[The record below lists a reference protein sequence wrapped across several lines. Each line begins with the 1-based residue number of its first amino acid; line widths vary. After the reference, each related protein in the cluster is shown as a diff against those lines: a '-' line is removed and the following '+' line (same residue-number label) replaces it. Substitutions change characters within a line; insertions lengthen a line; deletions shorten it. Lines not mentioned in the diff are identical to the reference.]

1 MYDLLERYLSLRKNT
16 YVIIITLATVVLV
29 LVFLLEDRSGFW
41 SSLFFFEPF
50 VLMIAIVE
58 CQMRLSEKKQ
68 AIIRYVT
75 AQVADKTGL
84 QCKDPGILHE
94 EECKA
99 SCFFHSGINAFYL
112 DRDIPRQV
120 FALEKE
126 NIVLQLS
133 HVSCGGVKRLT
144 KEGKWFVLRGNAAA
158 AGFKITSTGLLFRCV
173 FPFYFSD
180 TWLLLPKKWGRHLEK
195 ITYLNFLVVS
205 FYFMLKKPLNLNLF
219 KNENNTLWIYSTV
232 SSEQEADAA
241 EECSFVEKCYS
252 LLRKKSYSLMSF
264 TGNTMYVY
272 IPFNWK
278 MTSEQKLQDCITE
291 YKANIELVMGIIF
304 DEIMHRYYEQQFVA
318 INDC

>member
-16 YVIIITLATVVLV
+16 YVITITLGTIVLV

-50 VLMIAIVE
+50 VLIIAIVE

-75 AQVADKTGL
+75 AQVAHKIGL
-84 QCKDPGILHE
+84 QCKDPDILHK
-94 EECKA
+94 EECQA

-120 FALEKE
+120 FTLERG

-133 HVSCGGVKRLT
+133 HISCGGVNRPPND
-144 KEGKWFVLRGNAAA
+144 GKWFVLRGNTAT
-158 AGFKITSTGLLFRCV
+158 AGFKITSTALLFRCV
-173 FPFYFSD
+173 LPFYFSD
-180 TWLLLPKKWGRHLEK
+180 TWLLLPRKWGRHLEK

-205 FYFMLKKPLNLNLF
+205 FYLILKKPLNLNLF
-219 KNENNTLWIYSTV
+219 KNANNTLWIYSTA
-232 SSEQEADAA
+232 SSEQEAEVT
-241 EECSFVEKCYS
+241 EECSFVEKSYS
-252 LLRKKSYSLMSF
+252 LLRKKSDSLMSF

-291 YKANIELVMGIIF
+291 YQANIELVMGIIS
-304 DEIMHRYYEQQFVA
+304 DELMHRYYEQQFVA

>member
-1 MYDLLERYLSLRKNT
+1 MYDFLERYLSLRKNT
-16 YVIIITLATVVLV
+16 YFITITLGTIVLI
-29 LVFLLEDRSGFW
+29 LVFLLEDRSDFW
-41 SSLFFFEPF
+41 SSLFFFESL
-50 VLMIAIVE
+50 VLIIAIVE

-68 AIIRYVT
+68 AIIRYAT
-75 AQVADKTGL
+75 AQVAHKIGL

-120 FALEKE
+120 FTLEKG

-133 HVSCGGVKRLT
+133 HVSCGGVNRPPKD
-144 KEGKWFVLRGNAAA
+144 GKWFVLRGNAAT
-158 AGFKITSTGLLFRCV
+158 AGFKITSTGLLFRC
-173 FPFYFSD
+173 FLPFYFSD
-180 TWLLLPKKWGRHLEK
+180 TWLLLPRKWGRHLEK

-205 FYFMLKKPLNLNLF
+205 FYLILKKSLNLNLF
-219 KNENNTLWIYSTV
+219 KNENNTLWIYSTA
-232 SSEQEADAA
+232 SSEQEAEVT

-291 YKANIELVMGIIF
+291 YKANIELVMGIIS
-304 DEIMHRYYEQQFVA
+304 DELMHRYYEQQFVA

>member
-1 MYDLLERYLSLRKNT
+1 MNICASRFSIYRTTISK
-16 YVIIITLATVVLV
+16 
-29 LVFLLEDRSGFW
+29 
-41 SSLFFFEPF
+41 SSFEASF
-50 VLMIAIVE
+50 SQTAE
-58 CQMRLSEKKQ
+58 EAKKQ
-68 AIIRYVT
+68 AIIRYAT
-75 AQVADKTGL
+75 AQVAHKKGL

-120 FALEKE
+120 FTLERG

-133 HVSCGGVKRLT
+133 HVSCGGVKRPP
-144 KEGKWFVLRGNAAA
+144 EDGKWFVLRGNAAT
-158 AGFKITSTGLLFRCV
+158 AGFKITSTGLLFRC
-173 FPFYFSD
+173 FLPFYFSD
-180 TWLLLPKKWGRHLEK
+180 TWLLLPRKWGRHLEK

-205 FYFMLKKPLNLNLF
+205 FYLILKKPLNLNLF
-219 KNENNTLWIYSTV
+219 KNENNTLWIYSTA
-232 SSEQEADAA
+232 SSEQEAEVT

-278 MTSEQKLQDCITE
+278 MTSEQKLLDCITE
-291 YKANIELVMGIIF
+291 YKANIEVITDVSPVAVSRMKLLALRGTTDPEMPPRSTIF
-304 DEIMHRYYEQQFVA
+304 H
-318 INDC
+318 

>member
-75 AQVADKTGL
+75 AQVAHKIGL

-120 FALEKE
+120 FTLEKG

-133 HVSCGGVKRLT
+133 HVSCGGVKRPP
-144 KEGKWFVLRGNAAA
+144 EDGKWFVLRGNAAT
-158 AGFKITSTGLLFRCV
+158 AGFKITSTGLLFRC
-173 FPFYFSD
+173 FLPFYFSD

-205 FYFMLKKPLNLNLF
+205 FYLILKKPLNLNLF
-219 KNENNTLWIYSTV
+219 KNENNTLWIYSTA
-232 SSEQEADAA
+232 SSVQEAEVT

-291 YKANIELVMGIIF
+291 YKANIELVMGIIS
-304 DEIMHRYYEQQFVA
+304 DELMHRYYEQLFVA